1 MILLDFCAREG
12 KFVSSVSAIPTSPIP
27 ASGDSDPAIRVVTV
41 AYHCGEGIRGL
52 LQSLSEASSRSIHAV
67 VVDNSENC
75 DTAVITACQEF
86 GAEYRS
92 LPGNPGFGAG
102 NNFGSD
108 FGGSEPWL
116 VLANPD
122 LHLTPGA
129 LDTLI
134 AAAEAH
140 PEAALIGPALVDQTG
155 TRYPTGRSFPYIS
168 IGIGHALLG
177 RMWPGNPWT
186 RRYWGSSWRGTG
198 SVEVDWVSGACIL
211 IRRRDWEQLG
221 GFDPAYF
228 MYFEDMDLAWRARR
242 FLGRGAL
249 FVGSA
254 VAVHEQGATTGNKTL
269 GAGQKRNLR
278 VLRAHHDSARI
289 FLDRLYADRPYF
301 SPLLKLISC
310 GLRLRYR
317 VLARR

>member
-1 MILLDFCAREG
+1 M
-12 KFVSSVSAIPTSPIP
+12 SSVSATPTNPTP
-27 ASGDSDPAIRVVTV
+27 ASGDAAPAIRVVTV

-67 VVDNSENC
+67 VVDNSEHS
-75 DTAVITACQEF
+75 DTAVATACREF

-92 LPGNPGFGAG
+92 LPSNPGFGAG
-102 NNFGSD
+102 SNFGSD

-122 LHLTPGA
+122 LRLAPGA

-134 AAAEAH
+134 ATAEAH
-140 PEAALIGPALVDQTG
+140 PEAALIGPALVDETG

-177 RMWPGNPWT
+177 RVWPGNPWT
-186 RRYWGSSWRGTG
+186 RRYWGSSWRGTD

-211 IRRRDWEQLG
+211 IRRADWEQLG

-242 FLGRGAL
+242 LLGRGAL

-254 VAVHEQGATTGNKTL
+254 VAIHEQGATTGDKTL
-269 GAGQKRNLR
+269 GVGQKRNLR
-278 VLRAHHDSARI
+278 ALRAHHDSARI
-289 FLDRLYADRPYF
+289 FLDRLYTDRPYA
-301 SPLLKLISC
+301 SPLLKLISW
-310 GLRLRYR
+310 GLRLRYL

>member
-1 MILLDFCAREG
+1 M
-12 KFVSSVSAIPTSPIP
+12 SSSSAPRAGENHLT
-27 ASGDSDPAIRVVTV
+27 GDGCPSVRVVTV

-52 LQSLSEASSRSIHAV
+52 LQSLPEASHQAIHAV
-67 VVDNSENC
+67 VVDNSENS
-75 DTAVITACQEF
+75 DAAVAALCREF

-92 LPGNPGFGAG
+92 LPNNPGFGAG

-108 FGGSEPWL
+108 FGGNEPWL
-116 VLANPD
+116 LFANPD
-122 LHLTPGA
+122 LRLTPGA
-129 LDTLI
+129 VDALI
-134 AAAEAH
+134 AAAQAH
-140 PEAALIGPALVDQTG
+140 PEAAVIGPALVDETG

-177 RMWPGNPWT
+177 RIWSGYPWT

-198 SVEVDWVSGACIL
+198 TVEVDWVSGACIL
-211 IRRRDWEQLG
+211 IRRSDWEQLG

-254 VAVHEQGATTGNKTL
+254 VAIHEQGATTGNKTL

-289 FLDRLYADRPYF
+289 FLDRLYVNQPYAL
-301 SPLLKLISC
+301 PLLMLISW

-317 VLARR
+317 VLARH

>member
-1 MILLDFCAREG
+1 M
-12 KFVSSVSAIPTSPIP
+12 SSVSAIPTNPTP
-27 ASGDSDPAIRVVTV
+27 ASGDADPAIRVVTV

-52 LQSLSEASSRSIHAV
+52 LQSLAAASSRSIHAV
-67 VVDNSENC
+67 VVDNSEHC
-75 DTAVITACQEF
+75 DTAVATACREF

-92 LPGNPGFGAG
+92 LPSNPGFGAG
-102 NNFGSD
+102 SNFGSD

-122 LHLTPGA
+122 LRLAPGA

-134 AAAEAH
+134 ATAEAH
-140 PEAALIGPALVDQTG
+140 PEAALIGPALVDETG

-177 RMWPGNPWT
+177 RVWPGNPWT
-186 RRYWGSSWRGTG
+186 RRYWGSSWRGTD

-211 IRRRDWEQLG
+211 IRRADWEQLG

-254 VAVHEQGATTGNKTL
+254 VAIHEQGATTGDKTL
-269 GAGQKRNLR
+269 GVGQKRNLR
-278 VLRAHHDSARI
+278 ALRAHHDSARI
-289 FLDRLYADRPYF
+289 FLDRLYTDRPYF
-301 SPLLKLISC
+301 SPLLKLISW
-310 GLRLRYR
+310 GLRLRYL

>member
-1 MILLDFCAREG
+1 M
-12 KFVSSVSAIPTSPIP
+12 SSVSAIPTNPTT
-27 ASGDSDPAIRVVTV
+27 ASGDTNPTIRVVTV

-140 PEAALIGPALVDQTG
+140 PEAALIGPALVDETG

-211 IRRRDWEQLG
+211 IRRADWEQLG

>member
-1 MILLDFCAREG
+1 M
-12 KFVSSVSAIPTSPIP
+12 SSSSAPLAGANRLTEDGCPSV
-27 ASGDSDPAIRVVTV
+27 RVVTV
-41 AYHCGEGIRGL
+41 AYRCGEGIRGL
-52 LQSLSEASSRSIHAV
+52 LQSLLEASHQAIHTV

-75 DTAVITACQEF
+75 DTAVAALCQEF

-92 LPGNPGFGAG
+92 LPNNPGFGAG

-116 VLANPD
+116 LFANPD
-122 LHLTPGA
+122 LRLTPGVVDA
-129 LDTLI
+129 LI
-134 AAAEAH
+134 AAAQAH
-140 PEAALIGPALVDQTG
+140 PEAALIGPVLVDETG

-177 RMWPGNPWT
+177 RIWPGNPWT
-186 RRYWGSSWRGTG
+186 RRYWGSSWQRTDTA
-198 SVEVDWVSGACIL
+198 EVDWVSGACIL
-211 IRRRDWEQLG
+211 IRRADWEQLG

-254 VAVHEQGATTGNKTL
+254 VAIHEQGATTGNKTL

-278 VLRAHHDSARI
+278 VLQAHHDSARI
-289 FLDRLYADRPYF
+289 FLDRLYVNQPLAL
-301 SPLLKLISC
+301 PLLMLISW

>member
-1 MILLDFCAREG
+1 MSN
-12 KFVSSVSAIPTSPIP
+12 SSAAPTSPAP
-27 ASGDSDPAIRVVTV
+27 MSGVARPAIRVVTV

-52 LQSLSEASSRSIHAV
+52 LQSLPEASHQAIHVV

-75 DTAVITACQEF
+75 DTTVAALCQEF

-92 LPGNPGFGAG
+92 LPDNPGFGAG

-116 VLANPD
+116 LFANPD
-122 LHLTPGA
+122 LRLTPGA
-129 LDTLI
+129 VDTLI
-134 AAAEAH
+134 AAAESH
-140 PEAALIGPALVDQTG
+140 PAAAIIGPALVDETG

-177 RMWPGNPWT
+177 RVWQGNPWT
-186 RRYWGSSWRGTG
+186 RRYWGSSWRGTDA
-198 SVEVDWVSGACIL
+198 VEVDWVSGACIL
-211 IRRRDWEQLG
+211 IRRSDWEQLG

-228 MYFEDMDLAWRARR
+228 MYFEDVDLAWRARR

-249 FVGSA
+249 FVGNA
-254 VAVHEQGATTGNKTL
+254 VAIHEQGATTGNKTL

-278 VLRAHHDSARI
+278 VLQAHHDSARI
-289 FLDRLYADRPYF
+289 FLDRLYVNQPCAL
-301 SPLLKLISC
+301 PLLMLISW

-317 VLARR
+317 VLARH

>member
-1 MILLDFCAREG
+1 M
-12 KFVSSVSAIPTSPIP
+12 SSVSAIPTNPTP
-27 ASGDSDPAIRVVTV
+27 ASGDADPAIRVVTV

-52 LQSLSEASSRSIHAV
+52 LQSLAAASSRSIHAV

-75 DTAVITACQEF
+75 DAAVVAACQEF

-108 FGGSEPWL
+108 FGGSETWL
-116 VLANPD
+116 VFANPD

-140 PEAALIGPALVDQTG
+140 PEAALIGPALVDETG

-177 RMWPGNPWT
+177 RVWPGNPWT

-211 IRRRDWEQLG
+211 IRRADWEQLG

-254 VAVHEQGATTGNKTL
+254 VAIHEQGATTGNKTL
-269 GAGQKRNLR
+269 GVSQKRNLR

-301 SPLLKLISC
+301 SPLLELISC